1 MDFDKVLMYMLAGL
15 FDISFYYILHFDYFN
30 YYSILCFIMILTG
43 TGDMT
48 FKPI

>member
-1 MDFDKVLMYMLAGL
+1 MGFDKMCMYMLAGL

-43 TGDMT
+43 TADTT
-48 FKPI
+48 FKAI